1 MSDKKPAA
9 PPQSLGGVAD
19 LALLLSVTQTSAMT
33 GVSKITVRRR
43 LHAGEWPG
51 GRIGR
56 KLLVPRAFVLDLV
69 AAIESGMELINAE
82 AYAAR
87 RAAERQA
94 EAAS

>member
-9 PPQSLGGVAD
+9 PPQAHGGVAD
-19 LALLLSVTQTSAMT
+19 LALLLSVAQTSLMT
-33 GVSKITVRRR
+33 GLSKITVRRR
-43 LHAGEWPG
+43 LHAGAWPG
-51 GRIGR
+51 GRSGR

-69 AAIESGMELINAE
+69 AAIESGMELVNAE

-87 RAAERQA
+87 RVAERKA

>member
-1 MSDKKPAA
+1 MSEQSAPAA
-9 PPQSLGGVAD
+9 ATAREGGP
-19 LALLLSVTQTSAMT
+19 LLLSVAQTAKMVNLSGM
-33 GVSKITVRRR
+33 TVRRR
-43 LHAGEWPG
+43 IHSGEWPG
-51 GRIGR
+51 GRSGR

-69 AAIESGMELINAE
+69 AAIESGLEFVNAE